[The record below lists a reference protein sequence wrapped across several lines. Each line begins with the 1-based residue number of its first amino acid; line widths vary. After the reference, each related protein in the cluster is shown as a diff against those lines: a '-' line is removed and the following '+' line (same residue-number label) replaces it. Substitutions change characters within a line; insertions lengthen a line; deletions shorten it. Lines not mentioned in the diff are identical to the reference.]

1 MDVFLLA
8 VVCPFVGSR
17 CIFHMLSRLFQ
28 LAESVLFHI
37 LLLLLQKA
45 VDVIFD
51 MLSLLSFKEQW
62 MLLSIGCHS
71 TFNISSGWIFT
82 YSCCCF
88 TMQWMWFATCH
99 HCCLSKNKGFTF
111 QCVLKADLIHSGWI
125 FACFDYCF
133 TMQRMCFSKYCHCSL
148 SKNNNCSFPCVFTAH
163 LISSGWTSICCHC
176 CFTMQ
181 WI

>member
-1 MDVFLLA
+1 MNVFLLA

-62 MLLSIGCHS
+62 MLVSMGCHS
-71 TFNISSGWIFT
+71 TFNISSG
-82 YSCCCF
+82 
-88 TMQWMWFATCH
+88 
-99 HCCLSKNKGFTF
+99 
-111 QCVLKADLIHSGWI
+111 
-125 FACFDYCF
+125 
-133 TMQRMCFSKYCHCSL
+133 
-148 SKNNNCSFPCVFTAH
+148 
-163 LISSGWTSICCHC
+163 
-176 CFTMQ
+176 
-181 WI
+181 